1 MTAEGVDK
9 LPIQIMAI
17 NKQNT
22 FNSSSKSS
30 RMTNISKM
38 MNRSSDINN
47 WIKIS
52 IDKKTI
58 GISHM
63 TCFRVA

>member
-58 GISHM
+58 AISHM